1 MIYRGKAM
9 KIILILSLLLLTV
22 GCGKKTQQN
31 FLISDNE
38 RIYNIN
44 YDYKEDS
51 PENIADIIFGVENFP
66 KTFNPF
72 KARTYTE
79 NLLVASLYSTLF
91 LVDPKTEIPQPNLV
105 KRYEISGDGLNYRLE
120 ILDNIRFSD
129 GSTLS
134 VKDIKKSFLLLES
147 YLKNTELYNS
157 FYIQNKT
164 LNFKEIDEYNFEL
177 SIDVPNSNL
186 LYALSKFPILKE
198 KEIEDIKSYE
208 DFIVSW
214 SKNNIPTGSGPFVIE
229 SISKKNIALTRNP
242 NYFKKNKNNIQYPY
256 SDKIFLKTYENKNKM
271 IIDFTNM
278 ECDLIKISCNEDFS
292 NLYKYFE
299 NKEFVKIISTGF
311 CENKIIVTY
320 NCMNGYKNDM
330 EDSALRGRISDIIA
344 RSLKN
349 RYTIL
354 DTMMDDKKN
363 EPSYYDKFKDI
374 NYDGYI
380 EDGNM
385 KNLSLN
391 LVAFEE
397 NEDVKKIAQDIKK
410 ALLTEEFSINLE
422 LYPFYR
428 FVEKIY
434 YEKDFDIALINY
446 KFNNS
451 LEDFYSLFSKSDF
464 TFYPFFDNSADLET
478 INELLDNLLRTNK
491 KEKQDRIKKR
501 ILELIS
507 KNQQFKPIFA
517 EKNYYFINK
526 NIDNFFIAKDS
537 DYINLETI
545 ERIFKYK

>member
-1 MIYRGKAM
+1 
-9 KIILILSLLLLTV
+9 
-22 GCGKKTQQN
+22 
-31 FLISDNE
+31 
-38 RIYNIN
+38 
-44 YDYKEDS
+44 
-51 PENIADIIFGVENFP
+51 
-66 KTFNPF
+66 
-72 KARTYTE
+72 
-79 NLLVASLYSTLF
+79 
-91 LVDPKTEIPQPNLV
+91 
-105 KRYEISGDGLNYRLE
+105 
-120 ILDNIRFSD
+120 
-129 GSTLS
+129 
-134 VKDIKKSFLLLES
+134 
-147 YLKNTELYNS
+147 
-157 FYIQNKT
+157 
-164 LNFKEIDEYNFEL
+164 
-177 SIDVPNSNL
+177 
-186 LYALSKFPILKE
+186 
-198 KEIEDIKSYE
+198 
-208 DFIVSW
+208 
-214 SKNNIPTGSGPFVIE
+214 
-229 SISKKNIALTRNP
+229 
-242 NYFKKNKNNIQYPY
+242 
-256 SDKIFLKTYENKNKM
+256 
-271 IIDFTNM
+271 
-278 ECDLIKISCNEDFS
+278 
-292 NLYKYFE
+292 
-299 NKEFVKIISTGF
+299 
-311 CENKIIVTY
+311 
-320 NCMNGYKNDM
+320 
-330 EDSALRGRISDIIA
+330 
-344 RSLKN
+344 
-349 RYTIL
+349 
-354 DTMMDDKKN
+354 MMDDKKN